1 MDRLS
6 LIKQIEQFKTSFAEE
21 KVFIPR
27 FLDLLNQPRCFHRD
41 HLPGHITGSAWIV
54 NVDRTRALLVHHA
67 KLNRWLQPGGH
78 ADGEEN
84 VLNVALREAQEETG
98 VLDFKLLQEKI
109 FDLDIHP
116 IPARKDFPE
125 HLHFDVRFLFQAEEK
140 EKIIVSE
147 ESHDVKWISL
157 KELPDYNSEPSIQ
170 RLAKKL
176 LGANQ

>member
-1 MDRLS
+1 LTDRLS
-6 LIKQIEQFKTSFAEE
+6 LIKGIEQFSTSYAEE
-21 KVFIPR
+21 EKFKIQ

-54 NVDRTRALLVHHA
+54 NSERTKVLLVHHA

-78 ADGEEN
+78 ADGEDD
-84 VLNVALREAQEETG
+84 VVNVALREAQEETC
-98 VLDFKLLQEKI
+98 VKNFTLLKKEI
-109 FDLDIHP
+109 FDIDIHP

-125 HLHFDVRFLFQAEEK
+125 HLHFDIRFLFEADEK

-147 ESHDVKWISL
+147 ESHDVKWINL
-157 KELPDYNSEPSIQ
+157 TVLFDYNPETSVQ

-176 LGANQ
+176 L